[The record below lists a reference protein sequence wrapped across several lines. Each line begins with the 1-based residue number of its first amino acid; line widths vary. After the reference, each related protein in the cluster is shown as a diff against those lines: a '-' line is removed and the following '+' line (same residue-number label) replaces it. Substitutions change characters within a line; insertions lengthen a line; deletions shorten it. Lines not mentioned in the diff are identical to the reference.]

1 MHGSIVHRELI
12 LTMLWRGISAP
23 LRRIRASFYAIIDK
37 KGHRMNDILPCLGV
51 VGSLIIIFGFLAFL
65 RYMNYK
71 ETIAL
76 AEKGLSRPETRPG
89 KALLRWGIVISSLGL
104 ALTIGLYLAGFASAE
119 QYPLHLGPWML
130 GGFVPL
136 FLGLGL
142 VLLHYL
148 TEKE

>member
-1 MHGSIVHRELI
+1 
-12 LTMLWRGISAP
+12 
-23 LRRIRASFYAIIDK
+23 
-37 KGHRMNDILPCLGV
+37 MNDIFPCLGA
-51 VGSLIIIFGFLAFL
+51 VGSLAIIFGFLAFL

-76 AEKGLSRPETRPG
+76 AEKGLTKPELNSNKR
-89 KALLRWGIVISSLGL
+89 LLRWGIVITALGL
-104 ALTIGLYLAGFASAE
+104 ALTIGLYTIGFDSAKN
-119 QYPLHLGPWML
+119 YPLHLGPWML

-148 TEKE
+148 TEKN

>member
-1 MHGSIVHRELI
+1 
-12 LTMLWRGISAP
+12 
-23 LRRIRASFYAIIDK
+23 
-37 KGHRMNDILPCLGV
+37 MNDILPCLGV

-76 AEKGLSRPETRPG
+76 AEKGLSRPETKPG

>member
-1 MHGSIVHRELI
+1 MRDIFICYHREK
-12 LTMLWRGISAP
+12 GIP
-23 LRRIRASFYAIIDK
+23 
-37 KGHRMNDILPCLGV
+37 MNDIVPCLGV
-51 VGSLIIIFGFLAFL
+51 VGSLTVIFGFLAFL
-65 RYMNYK
+65 RYMRYK

-76 AEKGLSRPETRPG
+76 AEKGLTTPETKSN
-89 KALLRWGIVISSLGL
+89 KALLRWGIVITALGL
-104 ALTIGLYLAGFASAE
+104 ALTIGLYLIGFASADN
-119 QYPLHLGPWML
+119 YPLHLGPWML